1 MTRSDDIAA
10 LAASMAKAQAEI
22 TGATK
27 SHENPHFRSRYADL
41 ASVWDACRGPL
52 TKHGLAIIQWP
63 RLAHLGGEAWAL
75 ELETVL
81 THTSGQWMADT
92 LAVVLARLDAQS
104 IGSAITYARRFSLGA
119 VAGVAPDDD
128 DGEAATSASTPRVV
142 GKSAPAATAPAPTA
156 VPPPAPGP
164 APADEVERAT
174 GKVLGIVARKV
185 ANGERFVITL
195 SNQHTYATFQRRLAE
210 TAKLAREAGTEV
222 EIQYKATRYGNEA
235 VAIVDLSQPEP
246 EL

>member
-10 LAASMAKAQAEI
+10 LAAAMAKAQAEI
-22 TGATK
+22 TGASK
-27 SHENPHFRSRYADL
+27 SSENPHFRSKYADL

-119 VAGVAPDDD
+119 VAGVAPEDD
-128 DGEAATSASTPRVV
+128 DGEGATAGAPLARQ
-142 GKSAPAATAPAPTA
+142 GKSAPATTASAPPAGDPPAPAPVHA
-156 VPPPAPGP
+156 L
-164 APADEVERAT
+164 EVERAT
-174 GKVLGIVARKV
+174 GHVLGIVARKV

-210 TAKLAREAGTEV
+210 TAKLAREAGTEIEV
-222 EIQYKATRYGNEA
+222 QYKATRYGNEA
-235 VAIVDLSQPEP
+235 VAVVDLSQPEP